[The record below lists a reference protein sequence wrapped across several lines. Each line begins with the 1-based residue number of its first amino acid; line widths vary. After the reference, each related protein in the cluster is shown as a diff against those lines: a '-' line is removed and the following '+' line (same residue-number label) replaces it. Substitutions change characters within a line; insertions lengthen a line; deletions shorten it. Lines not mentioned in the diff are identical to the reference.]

1 MRLSVIMSVF
11 NAEETLEESI
21 ESILNQTFKDFE
33 LLICNDASTDTSSKI
48 IKRFKDKDT
57 RIKMFENTVNIGL
70 TKSLNTL
77 IKNSQGTYLARQDS
91 DDISLNYRF
100 QYQLEYF
107 KKYDCDFVLSRAK
120 LKNSNKLIPRFS
132 HNIPASIVIKKKNPF
147 IHGTLM
153 IKKTTLNK
161 VGNYNENFLY
171 AQDYKLFLD
180 LIERGVRFKHIREPL
195 YILNTKNNIS
205 SNKKELQNY
214 YAKCAREKIIPI
226 EKY

>member
-77 IKNSQGTYLARQDS
+77 IKNSQLCVNNRRPS
-91 DDISLNYRF
+91 S
-100 QYQLEYF
+100 
-107 KKYDCDFVLSRAK
+107 K
-120 LKNSNKLIPRFS
+120 P
-132 HNIPASIVIKKKNPF
+132 PF
-147 IHGTLM
+147 RLGSSM
-153 IKKTTLNK
+153 
-161 VGNYNENFLY
+161 
-171 AQDYKLFLD
+171 DLF
-180 LIERGVRFKHIREPL
+180 I
-195 YILNTKNNIS
+195 IL
-205 SNKKELQNY
+205 L
-214 YAKCAREKIIPI
+214 
-226 EKY
+226 